1 MNALN
6 LAQTAY
12 SSLNAPVR
20 TERGTEYDA
29 FVRVT
34 VQLKKAD
41 PKHDYPEFVRALHE
55 NRTLWTALAIDVA
68 DGENKL
74 PQQLRAQIFYLAEF
88 TNEHTSRVIAEKA
101 GVDALVDVNTAI
113 MRGLVQNGT
122 AQ

>member
-12 SSLNAPVR
+12 SSLNAPAR

-34 VQLKKAD
+34 VQLKNAD
-41 PKHDYPEFVRALHE
+41 QKGNYPNFIQVLHE
-55 NRTLWTALAIDVA
+55 NRTLWTALAVDVA
-68 DGENKL
+68 GDENKL

-88 TNEHTSRVIAEKA
+88 TIVHTSRVIAGNA
-101 GVDALVDVNTAI
+101 DTDALIDVNTAI
-113 MRGLVQNGT
+113 MRGLVQNGAT
-122 AQ
+122 Q